1 VLFTMRQ
8 LEYFVTTCEA
18 GSITEAALT
27 IPVAQSSVSAAIAQ
41 LEKALGVQL
50 LIRHH
55 AQGVSPTPEGR
66 RFAERA
72 RALLQEAGDLERF
85 ASELTNELS
94 GVLDLGCLVTLA
106 PLITPR
112 LAREFRAEHPS
123 VHVRLSAWGQQEIF
137 ARLREGG
144 LNVAVTYDLALER
157 DIAFE
162 PLAALPAYAV
172 FPADHPLAEEEAI
185 ELKELAGLPLVLLD
199 LPHSREYFYSL
210 FQVAGLQ
217 PTIAQR
223 SRSPEVIRTLVAN
236 GFGYTIVNARPVNE
250 VALDGT
256 ELRSVRIAGEPRAML
271 LGLATLAS
279 ASSTRL
285 VEAFTEHCRRVIG
298 AGGFPG
304 LPPEGTASIDFSA
317 APRR

>member
-1 VLFTMRQ
+1 MRQ
-8 LEYFVTTCEA
+8 LEYFVTTCET

-85 ASELTNELS
+85 ASELTDELS

-112 LAREFRAEHPS
+112 LARDFKAANPG

-137 ARLREGG
+137 DRLREGG
-144 LNVAVTYDLALER
+144 LNVALTYDLDLER

-162 PLAALPAYAV
+162 PLAALPPYAV
-172 FPADHPLAEEEAI
+172 FPADHPLAAGKSVD
-185 ELKELAGLPLVLLD
+185 LKDLAGLPLVLLD

-210 FQVAGLQ
+210 FGAASLR

-236 GFGYTIVNARPVNE
+236 GFGYTIVNARPVID

-256 ELRSVRIAGEPRAML
+256 ALRSVRIAGDPRAML
-271 LGLATLAS
+271 LGLAVLAS
-279 ASSTRL
+279 SSSTRL
-285 VEAFTEHCRRVIG
+285 VEAFADHCRAAIG
-298 AGGFPG
+298 AGDFPG
-304 LPPEGTASIDFSA
+304 LPPGAAESIDFSA
-317 APRR
+317 ATPR

>member
-1 VLFTMRQ
+1 VLFTLRQ
-8 LEYFVTTCEA
+8 LEYFVATCET
-18 GSITEAALT
+18 GSITEASLT

-72 RALLQEAGDLERF
+72 RALLQEGGDLERF
-85 ASELTNELS
+85 ASELTDELS

-112 LAREFRAEHPS
+112 LAREFKAENPG

-137 ARLREGG
+137 DRLREGG
-144 LNVAVTYDLALER
+144 LNMAVTYDLDLER

-162 PLAALPAYAV
+162 PLAALPPYAV
-172 FPADHPLAEEEAI
+172 FPADHPLAGATSI
-185 ELKELAGLPLVLLD
+185 DLKELAGLPLVLLD

-210 FQVAGLQ
+210 FQVAGLR

-236 GFGYTIVNARPVNE
+236 GFGYTIVNARPVHE

-256 ELRSVRIAGEPRAML
+256 ALRSVPIAGGPRAML
-271 LGLATLAS
+271 LGLAMLAS
-279 ASSTRL
+279 ATSTRL
-285 VEAFTEHCRRVIG
+285 AEAFAEHCREAIG
-298 AGGFPG
+298 TGGFPG
-304 LPPEGTASIDFSA
+304 IPPEATESIDFSA
-317 APRR
+317 ATRR

>member
-1 VLFTMRQ
+1 MRQ
-8 LEYFVTTCEA
+8 LEYFVTTCET

-85 ASELTNELS
+85 ASELTDEVR

-112 LAREFRAEHPS
+112 LARDFKRQNPG
-123 VHVRLSAWGQQEIF
+123 VHVQLSAWGQQEIF
-137 ARLREGG
+137 ARLREGA
-144 LNVAVTYDLALER
+144 LNLAVTYDLDLER

-162 PLAALPAYAV
+162 PLAALPPYAV
-172 FPADHPLAEEEAI
+172 FPADHPLAGDSVG
-185 ELKELAGLPLVLLD
+185 LRELAGMPLVLLD

-210 FQVAGLQ
+210 FQVAGLR
-217 PTIAQR
+217 PTVAQR
-223 SRSPEVIRTLVAN
+223 SRNPEVIRTLVAN
-236 GFGYTIVNARPVNE
+236 GFGYTIVNARPVTE

-256 ELRSVRIAGEPRAML
+256 PLRSVRIEGEPRAMI
-271 LGLATLAS
+271 LGLAVLAS
-279 ASSTRL
+279 TTSTRL
-285 VEAFTEHCRRVIG
+285 TETFSRYCRDLIAEG
-298 AGGFPG
+298 HFPG
-304 LPPEGTASIDFSA
+304 LPADASQSIDFSA
-317 APRR
+317 ATHR

>member
-1 VLFTMRQ
+1 MLFTMRQ
-8 LEYFVTTCEA
+8 LEYFVKTCET
-18 GSITEAALT
+18 GSITDAALA

-72 RALLQEAGDLERF
+72 RGLLQEAGDLERF
-85 ASELTNELS
+85 AAELTDELT

-106 PLITPR
+106 SLITPR
-112 LAREFRAEHPS
+112 LARDFKEQNPG
-123 VHVRLSAWGQQEIF
+123 VHVRPSAWGQQEIF
-137 ARLREGG
+137 TRLREGG
-144 LNVAVTYDLALER
+144 LNVAITYDLDLER

-162 PLAALPAYAV
+162 PLAALPPYAV
-172 FPADHPLAEEEAI
+172 FPADHPLAREESI

-199 LPHSREYFYSL
+199 LPHSRDYFYSL
-210 FQVAGLQ
+210 FQVAGLR
-217 PTIAQR
+217 PAIAQR

-236 GFGYTIVNARPVNE
+236 GFGYTIVNARPVHE

-256 ELRSVRIAGEPRAML
+256 ALRSIPIAGEPRAML
-271 LGLATLAS
+271 LGLAVLTS
-279 ASSTRL
+279 SCSTRL
-285 VEAFTEHCRRVIG
+285 VEAFAEHCRQAIG
-298 AGGFPG
+298 DGGFPG
-304 LPPEGTASIDFSA
+304 LPADAMRDIDFSVA
-317 APRR
+317 MGR

>member
-8 LEYFVTTCEA
+8 LEYFVTTCET

-85 ASELTNELS
+85 ASELTDEVS

-112 LAREFRAEHPS
+112 LARNFKERNPG
-123 VHVRLSAWGQQEIF
+123 VHVQLSAWGQQEIF
-137 ARLREGG
+137 DRLREGG
-144 LNVAVTYDLALER
+144 LNMAMTYDLDLER

-162 PLAALPAYAV
+162 PLAALPPYAV
-172 FPADHPLAEEEAI
+172 FPADHPLAGEDQVD
-185 ELKELAGLPLVLLD
+185 LRELAGLPLVLLD

-210 FQVAGLQ
+210 FQVAGLR
-217 PTIAQR
+217 PTVAQR
-223 SRSPEVIRTLVAN
+223 SRNPEVIRTLVAN
-236 GFGYTIVNARPVNE
+236 GFGYTIVNARPVTE

-256 ELRSVRIAGEPRAML
+256 PLRSVRIEGEPRAMM
-271 LGLATLAS
+271 LGLAVLAS
-279 ASSTRL
+279 TTPTRL
-285 VEAFTEHCRRVIG
+285 TETFARYCRDLISDG
-298 AGGFPG
+298 IFPG
-304 LPPEGTASIDFSA
+304 LPAGATQSIDFSA
-317 APRR
+317 ATQR